1 MRARHTFSI
10 ALAMLLLWM
19 GAVVATAEWNE
30 IQAVYGITTHPSTGA
45 PILTFSVGLSYD
57 PVPESIRVEVQWTVV
72 EVRDGTEHVIDT
84 LERTVSPPRGPR
96 TLFSASP
103 SVPIAPGGRYRAYV
117 ELADTVNDLDYARTI
132 EYLAPISLP
141 TGISLRDLED
151 TEEFDMT
158 GVPDEELAQLAA
170 YYEALTSEFTVEEEA
185 IELNAF
191 LAALRSDPDRF
202 PALVLLV
209 PTFDPDAPPPST
221 EGSFEIR
228 IGHSLH
234 VYSLPDSAAIA
245 GLTDQLAP
253 YETTFA
259 GRSFTGEGSEMLSM
273 ARSVYVGD
281 YTWRVLAAAASERNR
296 REAED

>member
-1 MRARHTFSI
+1 MKAKRRSTI
-10 ALAMLLLWM
+10 GLAILLLWA
-19 GAVVATAEWNE
+19 GAVVASAEWNE

-57 PVPESIRVEVQWTVV
+57 PIPDEIRVDVEWTIV
-72 EVRDGTEHVIDT
+72 EIRDGVERVVDT
-84 LERTVSPPRGPR
+84 LERTISPPRGPR

-103 SVPIAPGGRYRAYV
+103 SIAIAPGMRYRAYV
-117 ELADTVNDLDYARTI
+117 ELTDTINDLDYARTI

-158 GVPDEELAQLAA
+158 GVPDDALAQLAA
-170 YYEALTSEFTVEEEA
+170 YHDALTSAYAVEEEA

-191 LAALRSDPDRF
+191 LASLRTDPERF
-202 PALVLLV
+202 PAMVLLV
-209 PTFDPDAPPPST
+209 PTFDPDAPPPAT

-228 IGHSLH
+228 IGHSLQ
-234 VYSLPDSAAIA
+234 VYALPDSAAIA

-253 YETTFA
+253 YETVFS
-259 GRSFTGEGSEMLSM
+259 GRSFTGEGTETLAM

-281 YTWRVLAAAASERNR
+281 YTWRVLAAAAIERDRRASE
-296 REAED
+296 A

>member
-1 MRARHTFSI
+1 M
-10 ALAMLLLWM
+10 
-19 GAVVATAEWNE
+19 AEWNE

-57 PVPESIRVEVQWTVV
+57 PIPDDIRVEVEWTVV
-72 EVRDGTEHVIDT
+72 EVRDGAEHVIDT

-117 ELADTVNDLDYARTI
+117 ELTDTINDLDYTRTI

-158 GVPDEELAQLAA
+158 GVSDEDLALLAA
-170 YYEALTSEFTVEEEA
+170 YYDALMSEYTLEEET

-191 LAALRSDPDRF
+191 LATLRSDAERF
-202 PALVLLV
+202 PAMVLLV
-209 PTFDPDAPPPST
+209 PTFDPDAPPPAK

-228 IGHSLH
+228 IGHSLQ
-234 VYSLPDSAAIA
+234 VYALPDSAAIA

-253 YETTFA
+253 YETVFS
-259 GRSFTGEGSEMLSM
+259 GRSFTGAGTDVLAM
-273 ARSVYVGD
+273 ARSVYVGE
-281 YTWRVLAAAASERNR
+281 YTWRVLTAATVERDR
-296 REAED
+296 RESET